1 MCCEEGFSWCFVS
14 AAKPSEVDM
23 NAMPE
28 MDRRIMERQI
38 LEDTNSIIEQYALL
52 RSRTMDYLEQINCGV
67 KKLLVCIRD
76 VQHVKRISKKYPLA
90 ELDAETCI
98 DGIFLELVK
107 KNLIS
112 FMQFSILKRVVTE
125 LCSGSPQLQQRLKS
139 YEVEFTKYI
148 QRRVCETRIYHEGRF
163 EAFSGN
169 TTGEKVELLI
179 ITDENWNN
187 GIEFLKVVDLEMLV
201 AKCLKINRF
210 SLQIVSI
217 EPQCLKIRYAI
228 SIHVAECVF
237 PLTSEEWKELS
248 SHGIIQMQCLDYF
261 YSTDEKGKLVV

>member
-1 MCCEEGFSWCFVS
+1 MFCVVS
-14 AAKPSEVDM
+14 TAKPSYVDM

-28 MDRRIMERQI
+28 MERRIMERQI
-38 LEDTNSIIEQYALL
+38 LEDTNAIIEQYALL

-90 ELDAETCI
+90 ELDVETCI

-125 LCSGSPQLQQRLKS
+125 LCSGSPELQQRLKS

-163 EAFSGN
+163 EAFGGN

-201 AKCLKINRF
+201 AKCLKIDRF

-228 SIHVAECVF
+228 SIHVVECVF

-248 SHGIIQMQCLDYF
+248 SHGIIQIQCLDYF
-261 YSTDEKGKLVV
+261 YSTGEKGKFLFKLFGMSS